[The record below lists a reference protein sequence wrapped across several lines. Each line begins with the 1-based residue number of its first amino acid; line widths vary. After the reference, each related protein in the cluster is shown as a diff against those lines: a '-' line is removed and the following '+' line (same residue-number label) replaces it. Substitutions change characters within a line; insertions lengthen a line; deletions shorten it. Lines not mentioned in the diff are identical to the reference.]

1 MLGKNNYN
9 ERLRKIENES
19 KKDRF
24 SIRKLTIGAAS
35 VLVGLSFVG
44 LSSQTAKADTVN
56 SDEKTAEISRKADDN
71 LVSGANKNA
80 DSSAT
85 NTETASASSNVK
97 KNSKDDLSS
106 YKKLDSFLKS
116 ADSNDSDKTQKVQ
129 SNTTTTKN
137 DTTNQI
143 QTRVDDV
150 TVANVRNSDDFIT
163 AMGNGDYKTINLLND
178 IDVPNHATDTAINK
192 LGEIGVSCYRGVK
205 VVNGN
210 GHTLSLNSNQLSG
223 NIIKSQQLPS
233 ITFDNIN
240 IKGTGA
246 YLTEL
251 PIIRNIPWTTIGDFG
266 NINLNNVKSEG
277 ITYGGGFDSALI
289 SSTVNVTGETS
300 VKYQGNSKN
309 SKNST
314 LFDGNLMV
322 ADGAKLDV
330 SAGNLVQLFNGEL
343 MNTISNVIPS
353 FDKINNEGIV
363 SAIKGIR
370 LGSRFVVGKN
380 ANVNV
385 YLDSTVTRLCEA
397 TLLNIEVEDGA
408 KFKMIDN
415 APEIKIGLLDPLAN
429 FVFLTA
435 NNPASVKII
444 SSNPDVKR
452 PQIRY
457 VGTAITGN
465 QIGMSDS
472 SQGKNWVFNAKN
484 SNLIF
489 LTKIPVISDIT
500 ETILPQISLTGL
512 NETLMNDYQTPAA
525 QIPVKGKAS
534 KTFAD
539 MNTLKDLQSYCSFL
553 NGPLI
558 DVSKIPIVG
567 NAINN
572 LLGIKTAPG
581 LVLGTDLEDILI
593 KTGAGRFNVST
604 LKQEVTKGSET
615 VGDAKDILS
624 TFDQDSASSRT
635 IDELSEKKVVTGAQ
649 WLINKKMTSDGTVTD
664 GGVITSASGKINYA
678 ALPKDTTSSDLGN
691 GVIQV
696 TYSDGTT
703 DMVPVKIYAAKDT
716 NGTGSNGS
724 GSNGST
730 GTGSTGSN
738 GSSSTGSTGTGSTGS
753 NGSGST
759 GSTGTGSTGSN
770 GSGSTGSIGT
780 GSTGSNGSGST
791 GSGNTGS
798 TGSNSSGNA
807 QDNKGSNDS
816 TASSTAGTGSNSS
829 VTTQNSQGS
838 SSTGRDVAVLR
849 TVRHDAYVYNSK
861 GKHSSNVYKAGTKVD
876 TYGTKAIKGR
886 LYYSLGN
893 NKYIVAS
900 NINGTRRKLTHNAFV
915 YNKKTKRISK
925 KILKK
930 GKYLKTYG
938 GAVKLKGKKYYIVG
952 GNKYIK
958 KANFRK

>member
-1 MLGKNNYN
+1 
-9 ERLRKIENES
+9 
-19 KKDRF
+19 
-24 SIRKLTIGAAS
+24 
-35 VLVGLSFVG
+35 
-44 LSSQTAKADTVN
+44 
-56 SDEKTAEISRKADDN
+56 
-71 LVSGANKNA
+71 
-80 DSSAT
+80 
-85 NTETASASSNVK
+85 
-97 KNSKDDLSS
+97 
-106 YKKLDSFLKS
+106 
-116 ADSNDSDKTQKVQ
+116 
-129 SNTTTTKN
+129 
-137 DTTNQI
+137 
-143 QTRVDDV
+143 
-150 TVANVRNSDDFIT
+150 
-163 AMGNGDYKTINLLND
+163 
-178 IDVPNHATDTAINK
+178 
-192 LGEIGVSCYRGVK
+192 
-205 VVNGN
+205 
-210 GHTLSLNSNQLSG
+210 
-223 NIIKSQQLPS
+223 
-233 ITFDNIN
+233 
-240 IKGTGA
+240 
-246 YLTEL
+246 
-251 PIIRNIPWTTIGDFG
+251 
-266 NINLNNVKSEG
+266 
-277 ITYGGGFDSALI
+277 
-289 SSTVNVTGETS
+289 
-300 VKYQGNSKN
+300 
-309 SKNST
+309 
-314 LFDGNLMV
+314 
-322 ADGAKLDV
+322 
-330 SAGNLVQLFNGEL
+330 
-343 MNTISNVIPS
+343 
-353 FDKINNEGIV
+353 
-363 SAIKGIR
+363 
-370 LGSRFVVGKN
+370 
-380 ANVNV
+380 
-385 YLDSTVTRLCEA
+385 
-397 TLLNIEVEDGA
+397 
-408 KFKMIDN
+408 MIDN

-738 GSSSTGSTGTGSTGS
+738 GSGSTGSTGTGSTGS

-759 GSTGTGSTGSN
+759 GST
-770 GSGSTGSIGT
+770 GT